1 MPVQPSVVWI
11 TSGFPYGGGEQ
22 FIETEVP
29 HWAEFKGRVIF
40 LPENHMGG
48 PPWGCCSW
56 GFFFCAPPPPG
67 PGPRAPRHP
76 RWRLTLG

>member
-29 HWAEFKGRVIF
+29 HWA
-40 LPENHMGG
+40 
-48 PPWGCCSW
+48 
-56 GFFFCAPPPPG
+56 
-67 PGPRAPRHP
+67 
-76 RWRLTLG
+76 

>member
-40 LPENHMGG
+40 LPENHMGRG
-48 PPWGCCSW
+48 KRPTPPG
-56 GFFFCAPPPPG
+56 ARPPPPHATRG
-67 PGPRAPRHP
+67 G
-76 RWRLTLG
+76 G

>member
-11 TSGFPYGGGEQ
+11 TSGFPYGSGEQ

-40 LPENHMGG
+40 LPENHMGRG
-48 PPWGCCSW
+48 KRPTPPEVESTPGCCMT
-56 GFFFCAPPPPG
+56 GTA
-67 PGPRAPRHP
+67 APRS
-76 RWRLTLG
+76 

>member
-29 HWAEFKGRVIF
+29 HWAEFKGHFSARE
-40 LPENHMGG
+40 PH
-48 PPWGCCSW
+48 
-56 GFFFCAPPPPG
+56 
-67 PGPRAPRHP
+67 GPRQAAHATR
-76 RWRLTLG
+76 GGG